1 MNCTGT
7 YTFIIT
13 DFNRKLSEAKDRN
26 DDGAIY
32 GDPFYSSL
40 FGYKMRMIVQ
50 LYETRERYKGHMGVD
65 IALMKSD
72 HDAILSWPFNKSYT
86 FTLIDQQDNEEE
98 RNNIEWSVT
107 PEGEKDFE
115 RPKDFAN
122 LACGYGMFVS
132 HTTLETRKYIK
143 DDTVFITVSVKP

>member
-1 MNCTGT
+1 M
-7 YTFIIT
+7 IIT

-26 DDGAIY
+26 DIGKID
-32 GDPFYSSL
+32 GDPFYSSV
-40 FGYKMRMIVQ
+40 FGYKMRMKVQ
-50 LYETRERYKGHMGVD
+50 LNETREEYKGYMGVY

-72 HDAILSWPFNKSYT
+72 HDPILSWPFKKSST

-98 RNNIEWSVT
+98 RKNIERTVT
-107 PEGEKDFE
+107 PRGQENFQ
-115 RPKDFAN
+115 RPKDLVN
-122 LACGYGMFVS
+122 LARGYPNFVS